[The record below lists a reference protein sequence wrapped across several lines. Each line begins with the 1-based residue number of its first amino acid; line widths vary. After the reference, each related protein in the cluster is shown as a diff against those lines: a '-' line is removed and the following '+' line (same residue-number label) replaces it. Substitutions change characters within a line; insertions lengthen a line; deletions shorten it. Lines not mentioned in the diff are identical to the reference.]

1 MDHCVVKT
9 VTPTHDLPAIV
20 SLGRTAFYPPP
31 HLPCVT
37 LTVAVTHIAVVSTSN
52 CLTFCT
58 LNDFIAIEQPDQNA
72 KITSYLEF

>member
-1 MDHCVVKT
+1 MTCR
-9 VTPTHDLPAIV
+9 LLLALEGQLFI
-20 SLGRTAFYPPP
+20 PP